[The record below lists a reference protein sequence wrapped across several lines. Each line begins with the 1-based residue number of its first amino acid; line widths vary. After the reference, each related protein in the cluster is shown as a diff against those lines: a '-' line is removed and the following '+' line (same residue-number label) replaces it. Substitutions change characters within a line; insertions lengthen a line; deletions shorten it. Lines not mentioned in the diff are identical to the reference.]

1 MNTDEQYMKEALRE
15 AQKAYDEGEIPVGA
29 VVVMGGRIVG
39 RGHNQTERLNDV
51 TAHAEIIAIS
61 AAAQTI
67 GAKYLPE
74 ATLYVTVEPCT
85 MCAGAIAWAQVG
97 RLVYGTGD
105 EKRGFSRLKPA
116 VLHPKTTIETGT
128 LCDDCK
134 ALMQSFFQG
143 LRK

>member
-1 MNTDEQYMKEALRE
+1 MSTDEQYMKEALRE

-29 VVVMGGRIVG
+29 VVVMGGRIIG

-67 GAKYLPE
+67 GAKYLPD

-97 RLVYGTGD
+97 RLVYGASD
-105 EKRGFSRLKPA
+105 EKRGYSRLKPA
-116 VLHPKTTIETGT
+116 VLHPKTSVAIGT

-134 ALMQSFFQG
+134 ALMQKFFQG
-143 LRK
+143 LR

>member
-29 VVVMGGRIVG
+29 VVVMGGRIIG

-67 GAKYLPE
+67 GAKYLPD

-97 RLVYGTGD
+97 RLVYGASD
-105 EKRGFSRLKPA
+105 EKRGYSRLKPA
-116 VLHPKTTIETGT
+116 VLHPKTSVTIGT

-134 ALMQSFFQG
+134 ALMQKFFQG
-143 LRK
+143 LR